1 MARRAADEA
10 PTVEAATEA
19 ETLSE
24 AGAGDLLEEP
34 RQAEAGDPLGDPR
47 QAEAPALVEALRV
60 ALLQRMTAMVEAL
73 PSGYYT
79 EIKGN
84 LAEGTGGALIGTF
97 KLRDFAASLKDLAAI
112 GGKGGGGPDVEDWS
126 PLAGILGDI
135 DPDYDGDDDDGGD
148 D

>member
-1 MARRAADEA
+1 MMARRAADEA

-19 ETLSE
+19 PAE
-24 AGAGDLLEEP
+24 AG
-34 RQAEAGDPLGDPR
+34 AGDPLGDPR

-60 ALLQRMTAMVEAL
+60 SLLQRMTAMVEAL

-79 EIKGN
+79 EVKSMI
-84 LAEGTGGALIGTF
+84 AGGDGVPLVGTF

-112 GGKGGGGPDVEDWS
+112 GKGLGGPDIEDMT
-126 PLAGILGDI
+126 PVMDLV
-135 DPDYDGDDDDGGD
+135 YGDDDDEDGD